1 MGKDADNSVVK
12 IKPLAYYK
20 MILHVLR
27 FGNKARNHSQCI
39 EVMGV
44 LIGRL
49 EEGEDNKFK
58 NVIIEDS
65 VPISH
70 GSSVEV
76 EFSINDYIF
85 FEKAN
90 SMYYDKGFFIV
101 GWYHSH
107 PNLFQH
113 KIFFSP
119 TDVKNQFGWQN
130 ELNPSGIALVFD
142 HAYLEHPDDPGFK
155 AIRLT
160 NPTDIRDS
168 TVHEVKAIVEPPN
181 DLEYYFKIVEL
192 INGIYSNEPPIT
204 EENETADIFGDVQ
217 VPELSQL
224 RFKQPQIDQRKII
237 ESVQI
242 GLANFLD
249 LSLTPLINYLNSIAK
264 NISGEIENNNVE
276 IRNNLSQ
283 LKNLVNNGIDKI
295 QRKYKDDL
303 NSEMFNAEGYIDDFL
318 DQIDGYHDDI
328 GKILREIEDFVHEK
342 LNISFKEKFET
353 LKKDFSKDYD
363 EWSKRIINLNGN
375 LTKNLENIEKLEN
388 SLVTLSDKILSI
400 KDATL
405 EKVKKMQKET
415 SDLSSKKHGIIKNTL
430 SNLQGNSKK
439 FVTNL
444 KAAVLILEGTK
455 APIFEKIN
463 NLESEKKELL
473 LKIKDLEEGGKNKDE

>member
-1 MGKDADNSVVK
+1 LGKDVDNSLVK

-20 MILHVLR
+20 MVLHVLR
-27 FGNKARNHSQCI
+27 FGNKARIHSQCI

-44 LIGRL
+44 LIGHL
-49 EEGEDNKFK
+49 EDGEDKRFK

-90 SMYYDKGFFIV
+90 SMYYDKGFFVV

-113 KIFFSP
+113 KIFFSS

-142 HAYLEHPDDPGFK
+142 HAYLERPDDPGFR

-160 NPTDIRDS
+160 NPTNIRDS
-168 TVHEVKAIVEPPN
+168 TVHHVKAIVEPPN
-181 DLEYYFKIVEL
+181 DLEYYFKLVEL
-192 INGIYSNEPPIT
+192 INGVYSNKPPIT

-224 RFKQPQIDQRKII
+224 QFKQPEIDQRKII
-237 ESVQI
+237 DSVQI

-264 NISGEIENNNVE
+264 NISGEIENKNIE

-283 LKNLVNNGIDKI
+283 LKNLVNAGIDKI

-303 NSEMFNAEGYIDDFL
+303 NSELFNAESYVDDSL
-318 DQIDGYHDDI
+318 DQIDEYHEEI
-328 GKILREIEDFVHEK
+328 GKILREIEEFVQKK
-342 LNISFKEKFET
+342 LNVSFKEKFEV
-353 LKKDFSKDYD
+353 LKNDFSKDYD
-363 EWSKRIINLNGN
+363 EWNNKIINLNGN
-375 LTKNLENIEKLEN
+375 LTKNLENLEVLEN
-388 SLVTLSDKILSI
+388 SLDTLSDKISSI
-400 KDATL
+400 KDSTL
-405 EKVKKMQKET
+405 EKIKKMQKET
-415 SDLSSKKHGIIKNTL
+415 SNITSKKHDIMKNSISDL
-430 SNLQGNSKK
+430 HKNSQK
-439 FVTNL
+439 FLTNL
-444 KAAVLILEGTK
+444 KAAVLILEGTR

-473 LKIKDLEEGGKNKDE
+473 LKIKELEQGGNE

>member
-1 MGKDADNSVVK
+1 MGKDIDNSVVK

-20 MILHVLR
+20 MVLHVLR

-44 LIGRL
+44 LIGHL
-49 EEGEDNKFK
+49 EDGEDKKFK
-58 NVIIEDS
+58 NVVIEDS

-107 PNLFQH
+107 PLLFQH

-142 HAYLEHPDDPGFK
+142 HAYLEHPDDLGFK

-168 TVHEVKAIVEPPN
+168 SVHDVKAIVEPPN
-181 DLEYYFKIVEL
+181 DLEYYFKIVDL
-192 INGIYSNEPPIT
+192 INCVYSNEPPIT

-217 VPELSQL
+217 VPELNQL
-224 RFKQPQIDQRKII
+224 RFKQPEIDQRKII

-242 GLANFLD
+242 GLSNFID
-249 LSLTPLINYLNSIAK
+249 LSLTPLINYLNSISK
-264 NISGEIENNNVE
+264 NISGEIENNNIE

-283 LKNLVNNGIDKI
+283 LKNLVNSGIDKI

-303 NSEMFNAEGYIDDFL
+303 NSELFNAEGYVDDFL
-318 DQIDGYHDDI
+318 DQIDVYHDEI
-328 GKILREIEDFVHEK
+328 GKILREIEEFVQEK
-342 LNISFKEKFET
+342 LNISFKEKFEA
-353 LKKDFSKDYD
+353 LKNDFSKDHD
-363 EWSKRIINLNGN
+363 EWSSKIMNLNGN
-375 LTKNLENIEKLEN
+375 LTTNLENLEKLEN
-388 SLVTLSDKILSI
+388 SLNILSDKIITI

-405 EKVKKMQKET
+405 EKIKRMQKET
-415 SDLSSKKHGIIKNTL
+415 SDLASKKHGLIKN
-430 SNLQGNSKK
+430 SISDLQKNSQK

-455 APIFEKIN
+455 APIFEKIDK
-463 NLESEKKELL
+463 LESEKKELL
-473 LKIKDLEEGGKNKDE
+473 LKIKELEKGGKE

>member
-1 MGKDADNSVVK
+1 LGKDVDNSVVK

-20 MILHVLR
+20 MVLHVLR
-27 FGNKARNHSQCI
+27 FGNKARINSQCI

-44 LIGRL
+44 LIGHH
-49 EEGEDNKFK
+49 EESEDKKFK

-90 SMYYDKGFFIV
+90 SMYLEKNWFMV

-142 HAYLEHPDDPGFK
+142 HAYLESPDDPGFR

-160 NPTDIRDS
+160 NPTNIRDS
-168 TVHEVKAIVEPPN
+168 SVHQVKAIVEPPN
-181 DLEYYFKIVEL
+181 DLNYYLKLVEL
-192 INGIYSNEPPIT
+192 INCVYSNEPPII

-224 RFKQPQIDQRKII
+224 RFKQPEIDSHKIV
-237 ESVQI
+237 ESVQV

-276 IRNNLSQ
+276 IRDNLSQ
-283 LKNLVNNGIDKI
+283 LKNLVNTGINKI

-303 NSEMFNAEGYIDDFL
+303 NSELFNAEGYVDDFL
-318 DQIDGYHDDI
+318 DQIDVYHDEIGEILKDI
-328 GKILREIEDFVHEK
+328 EEFVQKK
-342 LNISFKEKFET
+342 LDISFKEKFEV
-353 LKKDFSKDYD
+353 LKNDFSKDYD
-363 EWSKRIINLNGN
+363 EWNSKIMNLNGN
-375 LTKNLENIEKLEN
+375 LTRNLGNLEKLEN
-388 SLVTLSDKILSI
+388 SLITLSDKINSI

-405 EKVKKMQKET
+405 EKIKKMQKET
-415 SDLSSKKHGIIKNTL
+415 SDITSKKHGIMKN
-430 SNLQGNSKK
+430 SISDLQKNSKK

-455 APIFEKIN
+455 GPIFEKIEK
-463 NLESEKKELL
+463 LESEKKELL
-473 LKIKDLEEGGKNKDE
+473 LKIKELEQGGNE

>member
-1 MGKDADNSVVK
+1 LGKDVDTSVVK

-20 MILHVLR
+20 MVLHVLR
-27 FGNKARNHSQCI
+27 FGNKARINSQCI

-44 LIGRL
+44 LIGHH
-49 EEGEDNKFK
+49 EESEDKKFK

-90 SMYYDKGFFIV
+90 SMYLEKNWFMV

-142 HAYLEHPDDPGFK
+142 HAYLESPDDPGFR

-160 NPTDIRDS
+160 NPTNIRDS
-168 TVHEVKAIVEPPN
+168 SVHQVKAIVEPPN
-181 DLEYYFKIVEL
+181 DLNYYLKLVEL
-192 INGIYSNEPPIT
+192 INCVYSNEPPII

-224 RFKQPQIDQRKII
+224 RFKQPEIDSHKIV
-237 ESVQI
+237 ESVQV

-276 IRNNLSQ
+276 IRDNLSQ
-283 LKNLVNNGIDKI
+283 LKNLVNTGINKI

-303 NSEMFNAEGYIDDFL
+303 NSELFNAEGYVDDFL
-318 DQIDGYHDDI
+318 DQIDVYNDEIGEILKDI
-328 GKILREIEDFVHEK
+328 EEFVQKK
-342 LNISFKEKFET
+342 LDISFKEKFEV
-353 LKKDFSKDYD
+353 LKNDFSKDYD
-363 EWSKRIINLNGN
+363 EWNSKIMNLNGN
-375 LTKNLENIEKLEN
+375 LTRNLGNLEKLEN
-388 SLVTLSDKILSI
+388 SLITLSDKINSI

-405 EKVKKMQKET
+405 EKIKKMQKET
-415 SDLSSKKHGIIKNTL
+415 SNITSKKHGIMKN
-430 SNLQGNSKK
+430 SISDLQKNSKK

-455 APIFEKIN
+455 GPIFEKIEK
-463 NLESEKKELL
+463 LESEKKELL
-473 LKIKDLEEGGKNKDE
+473 LKIKKLEKGGNE

>member
-1 MGKDADNSVVK
+1 LGKDVDNSVVK

-20 MILHVLR
+20 MVLHVLR
-27 FGNKARNHSQCI
+27 FGNKARINSQCI

-44 LIGRL
+44 LIGHH
-49 EEGEDNKFK
+49 EESEDKKFK

-90 SMYYDKGFFIV
+90 SMYLEKNWFMV

-142 HAYLEHPDDPGFK
+142 HAYLESPDDPGFR

-160 NPTDIRDS
+160 NPTNIRGS
-168 TVHEVKAIVEPPN
+168 SVHQVKAIVEPPN
-181 DLEYYFKIVEL
+181 DLNYYFKLVEL
-192 INGIYSNEPPIT
+192 INCVYSNEPPIT

-224 RFKQPQIDQRKII
+224 RFKQPEIDSHKIV
-237 ESVQI
+237 ESVQV

-276 IRNNLSQ
+276 IRDNLSQ
-283 LKNLVNNGIDKI
+283 LKNLVNAGINKI

-303 NSEMFNAEGYIDDFL
+303 NSELFNAEGYVDDFL
-318 DQIDGYHDDI
+318 DQIDVYNDEIGEILKDI
-328 GKILREIEDFVHEK
+328 EEFVQKK
-342 LNISFKEKFET
+342 LDISFKEKFEV
-353 LKKDFSKDYD
+353 LKNDFSKDYD
-363 EWSKRIINLNGN
+363 EWNSKIMNLNGN
-375 LTKNLENIEKLEN
+375 LTRNLGNLEKLEN
-388 SLVTLSDKILSI
+388 SLITLSDKINSI

-405 EKVKKMQKET
+405 EKIKKMQKET
-415 SDLSSKKHGIIKNTL
+415 SNITSKKHGIMKN
-430 SNLQGNSKK
+430 SISDLQKNSKK

-455 APIFEKIN
+455 GPIFEKIEK
-463 NLESEKKELL
+463 LESEKKELL
-473 LKIKDLEEGGKNKDE
+473 LKIKKLEKGGNE